1 MRSKRLTVKKSRRL
15 VWTSWFELLVAGVV
29 VYIFTNPL
37 NFFGLLFVGPIV
49 LHALINIWV
58 KSEYIPVTL
67 DSVVPTVFL
76 PTAFLAG
83 IGALVAALVSSNGFL
98 NPWTFALATVC
109 VTCIMVVYP
118 ESRYADYE

>member
-15 VWTSWFELLVAGVV
+15 VWTSWFELLIAGVV

-37 NFFGLLFVGPIV
+37 NLFGLLFVGPIV

-67 DSVVPTVFL
+67 DSVVPTLFL

-83 IGALVAALVSSNGFL
+83 IGALVAALLSSNGLL

-109 VTCIMVVYP
+109 VTCIMAVYP

>member
-1 MRSKRLTVKKSRRL
+1 MKSKRLTEEKSRRL

-37 NFFGLLFVGPIV
+37 NLFGLLFVGPIV

-83 IGALVAALVSSNGFL
+83 IAALVSALVGYSIMNSCTWGF
-98 NPWTFALATVC
+98 ATVC
-109 VTCIMVVYP
+109 ILCIVAAYP
-118 ESRYADYE
+118 ESKYADY